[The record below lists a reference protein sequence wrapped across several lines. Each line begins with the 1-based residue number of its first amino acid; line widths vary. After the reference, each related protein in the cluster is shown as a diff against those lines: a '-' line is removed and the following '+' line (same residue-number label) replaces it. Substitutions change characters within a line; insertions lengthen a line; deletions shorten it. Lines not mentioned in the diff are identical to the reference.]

1 MATLFFPDQS
11 RLTELGY
18 GRVAHV
24 PVLFDKEGRYCREIN
39 RYLRAR
45 ATLDWHPSMDVLS
58 LGRDFPRQASLKS
71 IAYELKNF
79 TEWCTH
85 HGFDWRCLS
94 YDEIG
99 IYQRDQL
106 EGRWAAR
113 SRRKLKAGTV
123 NARADQATHFLRWA
137 SEHGLRSPFHVPM
150 IEKMRAVRSGRSSTT
165 SSAIIRV
172 RAGRAKRSTTEQVA
186 KVVMLPTV
194 EEVRDWLLSLR
205 KRRGYAKALACR
217 MIVEVGLRRMEVSG
231 LTVDIIPTMEALEK
245 LHVRGH
251 PSAPVNIS
259 ITKGGRPRTVQIP
272 LSLARELRTWVDTH
286 RMTLSL
292 RFKRRTGLPPSNTLF
307 LSDAPGFE
315 GTPLTG
321 HTIYKAFK
329 SDPRPTTWHPH
340 FGRHVFACFYVLHA
354 LKLDAA
360 AAGGSIAE
368 QGADWLQLR
377 GRFWLDM
384 LRRQL
389 GHVSE
394 ETTDLYL
401 RWLATATSVASMA
414 NGWHDFLNLPEAL
427 EDVI

>member
-1 MATLFFPDQS
+1 MATLFFPEQT
-11 RLTELGY
+11 RLTQLGY

-24 PVLFDKEGRYCREIN
+24 PVLFDREGRYCREIN

-45 ATLDWHPSMDVLS
+45 ATLEWHPSMDAISV
-58 LGRDFPRQASLKS
+58 GRDFPRPASLRS
-71 IAYELKNF
+71 MAYELKNF
-79 TEWCTH
+79 TEWCCH
-85 HGFDWRCLS
+85 RGLDWRCLS
-94 YDEIG
+94 YDEIET
-99 IYQRDQL
+99 YQRELLD
-106 EGRWAAR
+106 GRWAAR
-113 SRRKLKAGTV
+113 PRHRLKAGTA

-137 SEHGLRSPFHVPM
+137 SDRELRSPFKVPM
-150 IEKMRAVRSGRSSTT
+150 IEKMRPVRSGRTSTA
-165 SSAIIRV
+165 SLAITRV
-172 RAGRAKRSTTEQVA
+172 RAGRAKRSNTEQVA
-186 KVVMLPTV
+186 KIVMLPTV
-194 EEVRDWLLSLR
+194 EEVRGWLVSLR

-231 LTVDIIPTMEALEK
+231 LTIDVIPSMEALEE
-245 LHVRGH
+245 LRGRGH
-251 PSAPVNIS
+251 PSAPVS
-259 ITKGGRPRTVQIP
+259 IAVTKGGRPRTVQIP
-272 LSLARELRTWVDTH
+272 LPLARELRTWIDTH
-286 RMTLSL
+286 RMTLTL
-292 RFKRRTGLPPSNTLF
+292 RFKRRTGAMPSNWLF

-315 GTPLTG
+315 GIPLAG

-329 SDPRPTTWHPH
+329 SAPRPATWHPH
-340 FGRHVFACFYVLHA
+340 FGRHVFACFYVLQA

-360 AAGGSIAE
+360 AAGGSVAD

-414 NGWHDFLNLPEAL
+414 NGWHDFLNLPEAI
-427 EDVI
+427 EEIV